1 MDSLVILSYGSA
13 SAAAATGAGT
23 SAAAGGTGIALQVKL
38 EHLLQVRSLQLR
50 CFRIYKQRQ
59 TGNCS
64 CLCCQLFCTCTQ
76 WRDPSYS

>member
-1 MDSLVILSYGSA
+1 MDSLVILSYGLA

-23 SAAAGGTGIALQVKL
+23 SAAAGGTGIALQMEL
-38 EHLLQVRSLQLR
+38 EQLLQVQSLQQQY
-50 CFRIYKQRQ
+50 FRIYKQRQ

-64 CLCCQLFCTCTQ
+64 YLCYQLFCTCTQ